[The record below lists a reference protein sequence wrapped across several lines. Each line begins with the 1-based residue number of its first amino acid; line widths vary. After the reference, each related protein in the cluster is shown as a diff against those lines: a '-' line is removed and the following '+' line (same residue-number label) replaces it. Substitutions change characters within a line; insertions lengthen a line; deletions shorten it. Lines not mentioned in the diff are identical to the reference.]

1 MCSEEEGCTLVIAL
15 PKSKLCIFKN
25 SDHQEATDSTRFARQ
40 GSIAVSMECRNHKK
54 PKRKDD
60 VEDKIEEEIEDESEY
75 KFDIDIKGMCVEEDL
90 RYPGGIMEKK
100 EDVTS
105 LSECKE
111 LCSEEP
117 DCVRIDVD
125 PKSGMCLLKSDSH
138 GSPVRRKGLLSVSMD
153 CRKDR
158 KEKEADKS
166 KKTVPEEADDMDEGD
181 ISEECLERGVDY
193 PGGTTR
199 NLPGVKSVWQ
209 CRNLCLHHDQCV
221 RLVFIPKMK
230 RCLLKNEKHGPV
242 SKKTRAASSG
252 SVSFAIDSPYCQ
264 PGRDKFDHRD
274 FLDVD
279 EAIMERNRDYPGGTI
294 STIDKVETM
303 SSCLELCKKNV
314 DCVRIIVN
322 MRNYKCVL
330 KSDQHEDGV
339 FKKDVISVAL
349 KWEEAGESGAC
360 FRRNIDF
367 PGGDIKRIEEV
378 QGPVKCALIC
388 KFTKNCKR
396 IVWVPYEKS
405 CILKNKQHGPA
416 THQSLIANRE
426 AISVSLACRQEKRMG
441 RQEKL
446 KPDRKD
452 NEEPK
457 EKSVSKFINLDGKD
471 VQLSTSYPGG
481 LLTTLKN
488 VPLLSKC
495 QKSCSENSAC
505 VLVVANIQL
514 RRCFLRNEKHG
525 KAKKQKGFVSVIV
538 RKPDSEK
545 KKSSNDEEKAE
556 KSEKTDPS
564 EIKDFEIDL
573 TGPCI
578 ETNVDYPQGII
589 AKFDEVSSIIECR
602 DLCKKRKDCVR
613 FIILAS
619 KRRCLL
625 KNSDHESS
633 TTEGW
638 VTKQNS
644 YSACIECLENEEN
657 ENEKKRNDREK
668 DEREKED
675 NRETD
680 EREKGGKNKFKNDL
694 QKDPCVEEERTVS
707 GKTLKRLSGI
717 DKASDSSVRVR
728 NERAE
733 GLLLGKL
740 NCELDKEETEEDV
753 ECIKRNA
760 DYPKGILS
768 EVEDMMSVFSCHKE
782 CERTNE
788 CAAYTFI
795 PKKKLCVFER
805 TLICPCQR

>member
-1 MCSEEEGCTLVIAL
+1 MVRCIEACLDTPRCLRVVYLKKDLTCTLKRKGWEKRTKWSENARSGSLSVSMACVQESLEEPPIESPEEFNEDLKGSPRCVQKDLDYPGGFIKKISASSLSECVKLCSEEEDCTLVIAL
-15 PKSKLCIFKN
+15 PKSKLCILKN

-40 GSIAVSMECRNHKK
+40 GSIAVSMECRNRKK
-54 PKRKDD
+54 PKRKND
-60 VEDKIEEEIEDESEY
+60 VEDKKHEEIEEEESDY
-75 KFDIDIKGMCVEEDL
+75 KFDIDIKGMCVEEDV

-111 LCSEEP
+111 SCSEEP

-138 GSPVRRKGLLSVSMD
+138 GSPVRRKGMLSVSMD
-153 CRKDR
+153 CKKDR
-158 KEKEADKS
+158 KGKEADKS
-166 KKTVPEEADDMDEGD
+166 KKKVPEEADDMDEGNV
-181 ISEECLERGVDY
+181 SEECFERGVDY

-209 CRNLCLHHDQCV
+209 CRNLCLHQDQCV

-230 RCLLKNEKHGPV
+230 RCLLKNEKHGSA
-242 SKKTRAASSG
+242 SKKTSAALNG

-279 EAIMERNRDYPGGTI
+279 EALMERNRDYPGGAI

-303 SSCLELCKKNV
+303 SSCVELCKKND

-322 MRNYKCVL
+322 MRNYNCVL

-339 FKKDVISVAL
+339 FKKDFISVAL

-367 PGGDIKRIEEV
+367 PGGDIKRKEMV
-378 QGPVKCALIC
+378 QGPARCVLIC
-388 KFTKNCKR
+388 KFTKKCKR
-396 IVWVPYEKS
+396 VVWVPYEKT
-405 CILKNKQHGPA
+405 CILKNKHHGPA
-416 THQSLIANRE
+416 TRQSLIANRE
-426 AISVSLACRQEKRMG
+426 AISVSLECRQEKRRG
-441 RQEKL
+441 RQ
-446 KPDRKD
+446 
-452 NEEPK
+452 

-471 VQLSTSYPGG
+471 IQLSTSYPGG
-481 LLTTLKN
+481 LLATVKN
-488 VPLLSKC
+488 VSLLSEC
-495 QKSCSENSAC
+495 QESCSENNAC
-505 VLVVANIQL
+505 ILVVANIQL
-514 RRCFLRNEKHG
+514 KRCFLRNEKHG
-525 KAKKQKGFVSVIV
+525 KAKKHKGFVSVIV

-545 KKSSNDEEKAE
+545 KKSDNDEENAE
-556 KSEKTDPS
+556 KSEESDSS

-589 AKFDEVSSIIECR
+589 AKFDEVSSIVECR

-619 KRRCLL
+619 QRRCLL

-644 YSACIECLENEEN
+644 YSACMECLENEEK
-657 ENEKKRNDREK
+657 ENEREK
-668 DEREKED
+668 DGRG
-675 NRETD
+675 
-680 EREKGGKNKFKNDL
+680 KGVKNDL
-694 QKDPCVEEERTVS
+694 QKGFTPFQ
-707 GKTLKRLSGI
+707 
-717 DKASDSSVRVR
+717 
-728 NERAE
+728 
-733 GLLLGKL
+733 L
-740 NCELDKEETEEDV
+740 NL
-753 ECIKRNA
+753 NL
-760 DYPKGILS
+760 Y
-768 EVEDMMSVFSCHKE
+768 
-782 CERTNE
+782 
-788 CAAYTFI
+788 
-795 PKKKLCVFER
+795 
-805 TLICPCQR
+805 CQEK